1 MKGAAINFEV
11 LKASMAGGLGN
22 FLLVQWVRIRF
33 PMKGTQAPS
42 VVRELRSQASH
53 SNYEPEH

>member
-1 MKGAAINFEV
+1 MKGAAINFGA

-33 PMKGTQAPS
+33 PMQGTQAPP